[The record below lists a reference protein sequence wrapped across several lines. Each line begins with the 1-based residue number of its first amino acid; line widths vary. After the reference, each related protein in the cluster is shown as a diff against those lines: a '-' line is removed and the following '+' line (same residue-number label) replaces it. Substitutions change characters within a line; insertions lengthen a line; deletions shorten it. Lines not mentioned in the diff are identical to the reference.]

1 MIPTSPDRYDRAV
14 YPGLERAKCQQRGL
28 CKVVHPITGAY
39 TDDVP
44 HDTFLKVG
52 RLNKHA
58 QSLKVR
64 PGQTA
69 GRDGLR
75 RILDILAP
83 EPGEEAASLYLSPG
97 SGLDA
102 LGGLGP
108 DATRWRDALA
118 GLDRQVL
125 ESGTGLAVMRS
136 GSEGLV
142 VVPPFP
148 LTEDRAIAGWDP
160 SPLLANVDSD
170 HIVGVV
176 LLRLGR
182 SSVGVFQGDALLSS
196 KTDARY
202 VKGKHHAG
210 GTSQRRFQRIREG
223 QARKMYDK
231 TCDAVRAQLTPHAR
245 ELEYV
250 VLGGDR
256 ITLGEFLKVCPHLRP
271 FRDITLQR
279 RLNIRDPKRDTL
291 EQVPELLRE
300 SRLYPV
306 RFQVARELPL
316 SPWMPDSTTNT
327 RHGKCR

>member
-1 MIPTSPDRYDRAV
+1 MST
-14 YPGLERAKCQQRGL
+14 
-28 CKVVHPITGAY
+28 
-39 TDDVP
+39 
-44 HDTFLKVG
+44 
-52 RLNKHA
+52 
-58 QSLKVR
+58 QSLKIQ
-64 PGQTA
+64 PGQSV

-83 EPGEEAASLYLSPG
+83 EQGEEAASLYLPPG

-102 LGGLGP
+102 LGSLGP
-108 DATRWRDALA
+108 AASDWRNALA
-118 GLDRQVL
+118 GLDRQTL
-125 ESGTGLAVMRS
+125 ESDTGFAALRS
-136 GSEGLV
+136 GREGLV

-148 LTEDRAIAGWDP
+148 LAEGRAIDGWDTA
-160 SPLLANVDSD
+160 PLLASVDAE
-170 HIVGVV
+170 HTIGVV

-182 SSVGVFQGDALLSS
+182 SSVGVFRGDALLSA

-231 TCDAVRAQLTPHAR
+231 TCETVRAQLTPYAR

-256 ITLGEFLKVCPHLRP
+256 NTLGEFLKVCPHLRQ

-306 RFQVARELPL
+306 RF
-316 SPWMPDSTTNT
+316 
-327 RHGKCR
+327 